1 MKRAAALLVLFAISL
16 RLAVMAGADDK
27 AEGLLKTIT
36 ADGRLIAASLSLE
49 FGTPMPEE
57 YEKADETSSVDYET
71 EEVPVSVKADEKK
84 PDLEHAKETEEAAL
98 PQNDTVCLPENQE
111 IVPTTIT
118 GGMNIINDTSFE
130 PDIAALMNE
139 DMNLRLPMDGYQIL
153 IIHTHGS
160 EAYTPDAMD
169 YYEPT
174 DPGRTEDK
182 SFNVIR
188 VGDELASALEAKGL
202 KVLHDRGIYDYPS
215 YMGSYNSSMEAI
227 EGHLSENPEIA
238 LVIDLHRDALGSD
251 NVVYKTMAQVGG
263 EPASQLMML
272 IGTGEN
278 GLYHPSWRENLKLA
292 LHLQSELV
300 GKYPTLARPISL
312 KKERYNQHLTTGSLI
327 LEVGSSGN
335 TLREALCAVKLYAD
349 GISDY
354 LLSLRDI
361 PIPND

>member
-1 MKRAAALLVLFAISL
+1 MKRAAAILVLFAISL

-27 AEGLLKTIT
+27 AEGLLRSIT

-49 FGTPMPEE
+49 FGTPMPGDFE
-57 YEKADETSSVDYET
+57 YETSSLANEDVPEPGT
-71 EEVPVSVKADEKK
+71 SREPEFFEQAGESEQPPKEQAVPLAEE
-84 PDLEHAKETEEAAL
+84 
-98 PQNDTVCLPENQE
+98 QE
-111 IVPTTIT
+111 ILPTTIA
-118 GGMNIINDTSFE
+118 GGMSIINDTGFE
-130 PDIAALMNE
+130 PDIASLMNE
-139 DMNLRLPMDGYQIL
+139 ELSLRLPMDGYQIL

-160 EAYTPDAMD
+160 EAYTPDTVD

-182 SFNVIR
+182 GFNVIR
-188 VGDELASALEAKGL
+188 VGDELAAVLEAKGL

-215 YMGSYNSSMEAI
+215 YMGSYNSTMEAI
-227 EGHLSENPEIA
+227 EGHLSENPGIA

-251 NVVYKTMAQVGG
+251 SVVYKTMAQVGG
-263 EPASQLMML
+263 EPSSQLMML

-278 GLYHPSWRENLKLA
+278 GLYHPNWRENLKLA

-300 GKYPTLARPISL
+300 GKYPTLARPIAL
-312 KKERYNQHLTTGSLI
+312 KKERYNQHLTTGSMI

-335 TLREALCAVKLYAD
+335 TLREALCAVRLFGE

-361 PIPND
+361 PIPDA